1 VTLRF
6 TYDAYVSDVLSGK
19 QVACQW
25 VKLACERHVRDMRE
39 GADRG
44 LTFDWDAANKV
55 IAFCSL
61 LKQSKGEWAGQP
73 LSLEPWEQFILASIF
88 GWMRHDGTRR
98 FRTAIISCARKQGK
112 STLAAAVGLYMLV
125 ADNEPGAEIYSAAT
139 MRAQAQITHSEATR
153 MVKASPQLLKIVRV
167 FKDNIFIEDTA
178 SKFIPLGADSDT
190 MDGLNAHCAIVDEI
204 HAHKT
209 RDTWDLLETATGSR
223 RQPLMFGISTAG
235 TDRQSLFWNQND
247 YTQKVLLG
255 VIQNDAWFGI
265 IYSLDEGDKERGLPG
280 DDWQDQSVWC
290 LSGDTKLYIK
300 IGSGESVSTLQDLY
314 KKPAS
319 SKVELWDGRN
329 WVKLLGIS
337 KTIET
342 TEDRAFKFKLRSGQ
356 SISATAH
363 HEWPTNRGKIRT
375 DQLVVGDIV
384 ISTNLPDSS
393 DKEQTGIPIDVG
405 WLVGIFLAEGSM
417 SGVRGKKSV
426 KRIQIH
432 CNDKELDSWMEKI
445 QPLVMSYGGTCHSH
459 KYSGHRGL
467 VQIESPVVVSIIEQY
482 VNGINASTK
491 YLTPSVW
498 RRSNQFL
505 AGIAR
510 GYLEGDA
517 AHDAENHR
525 YRLGFARNYCLADSL
540 RTLASRL
547 GARLRLITTFSMCN
561 GQRFPSHK
569 GEWRWAEDTLGAQVD
584 YGEVIEIRKSNARNY
599 YHIGVDN
606 EDGLFALSSGVLSHN
621 SKANPNLGVSKKLD
635 KMAEEAAE
643 ARDVPSKLNAFQRL
657 HLNMW
662 TNVETMWLPV
672 EHWKQCNGAV
682 DAEGLA
688 GRTCYGGLDL
698 SSTTDI
704 TALVLV
710 FPPQADK
717 DAYQVLCRFWL
728 PTDSMKERVKRD
740 RVPYDAWVRQ
750 GYLNLTPGNTIDY
763 SFVIAQIDA
772 DMQKYDLPEIA
783 FDRWGASRIQ
793 TQLQEIGG
801 KDFMVQFGQGFA
813 SMSAPFKEFE
823 KLILSHRIAYGNN
836 PVLNWM
842 AHNIVAVTDPA
853 NNQKPDKS
861 RSREKID
868 GVVAL
873 IMALDRATRHEG
885 EGGVFGTGEMII
897 L

>member
-1 VTLRF
+1 
-6 TYDAYVSDVLSGK
+6 
-19 QVACQW
+19 
-25 VKLACERHVRDMRE
+25 
-39 GADRG
+39 
-44 LTFDWDAANKV
+44 
-55 IAFCSL
+55 
-61 LKQSKGEWAGQP
+61 
-73 LSLEPWEQFILASIF
+73 
-88 GWMRHDGTRR
+88 
-98 FRTAIISCARKQGK
+98 
-112 STLAAAVGLYMLV
+112 
-125 ADNEPGAEIYSAAT
+125 

-265 IYSLDEGDKERGLPG
+265 IYSLDEGDKERGIPG
-280 DDWQDQSVWC
+280 DDWQDQ
-290 LSGDTKLYIK
+290 
-300 IGSGESVSTLQDLY
+300 
-314 KKPAS
+314 
-319 SKVELWDGRN
+319 
-329 WVKLLGIS
+329 
-337 KTIET
+337 T
-342 TEDRAFKFKLRSGQ
+342 TW
-356 SISATAH
+356 I
-363 HEWPTNRGKIRT
+363 
-375 DQLVVGDIV
+375 
-384 ISTNLPDSS
+384 
-393 DKEQTGIPIDVG
+393 
-405 WLVGIFLAEGSM
+405 
-417 SGVRGKKSV
+417 
-426 KRIQIH
+426 
-432 CNDKELDSWMEKI
+432 
-445 QPLVMSYGGTCHSH
+445 
-459 KYSGHRGL
+459 
-467 VQIESPVVVSIIEQY
+467 
-482 VNGINASTK
+482 
-491 YLTPSVW
+491 
-498 RRSNQFL
+498 
-505 AGIAR
+505 
-510 GYLEGDA
+510 
-517 AHDAENHR
+517 
-525 YRLGFARNYCLADSL
+525 
-540 RTLASRL
+540 
-547 GARLRLITTFSMCN
+547 
-561 GQRFPSHK
+561 
-569 GEWRWAEDTLGAQVD
+569 
-584 YGEVIEIRKSNARNY
+584 
-599 YHIGVDN
+599 
-606 EDGLFALSSGVLSHN
+606 
-621 SKANPNLGVSKKLD
+621 KANPNLGVSKKLD

-861 RSREKID
+861 KSREKID